1 MNMRL
6 ILVLTFLV
14 LGFNINNITER
25 AHEKLF

>member
-1 MNMRL
+1 MRL

-25 AHEKLF
+25 AHDKKLF